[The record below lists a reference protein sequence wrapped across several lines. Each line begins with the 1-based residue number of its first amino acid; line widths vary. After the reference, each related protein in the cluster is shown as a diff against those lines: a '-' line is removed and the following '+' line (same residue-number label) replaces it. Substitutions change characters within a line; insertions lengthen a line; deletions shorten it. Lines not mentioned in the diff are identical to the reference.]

1 MDADESLGLA
11 DAVALDQVL
20 EDRDGHPRGQARS
33 GQGSALPLGESR
45 TAGVAVEQADV
56 ALLAVS
62 VSDGEVAGVASAVE
76 RAGGIQAAEARQ
88 VVHGVR

>member
-20 EDRDGHPRGQARS
+20 EDRDGHPRWQARA
-33 GQGSALPLGESR
+33 GQGGALSLGESR
-45 TAGVAVEQADV
+45 ITGVAVEQADV
-56 ALLAVS
+56 VLLAVS
-62 VSDGEVAGVASAVE
+62 VTDGKVAGVASAVE
-76 RAGGIQAAEARQ
+76 RAAGIQAAEARQ